1 MEVDQASVAKA
12 SMKQIHFKTKGDGSF
27 NRPPPP
33 PSPLFLS
40 LLQIG
45 VLVDMSSN
53 VCEKCLNVKL

>member
-27 NRPPPP
+27 NL
-33 PSPLFLS
+33 SLSLS